1 MLNSPKKLRNNYK
14 KSPTESGSVINIYC
28 LLVRLRHNG
37 FDSFTAERHDDSC
50 LCEHVIGRVSAVV
63 QCRFRIVIIF
73 GNEDFGNTGEADV
86 EGTAFAWKPDYIELG
101 TGRNFSPGVMQ
112 SVDFGM
118 DHERVFVRLEF
129 VVAYEFPGIC
139 IEQIVSEELFFTCVG
154 DSFVV
159 KSGGCTVVSGADNAS
174 VSADKNGAHLRV
186 LVFGKA
192 CLGTHHLRIDFVAKL
207 CSRTI
212 HAKKYR
218 QNFNGELF
226 LNLVSMEKSNHFGK
240 VYLIGAGPGDPGL
253 LTVRGKSILEKAD
266 VVVYDRLVSPG
277 VLSLCNPDAKMV
289 DVGKMPT
296 HHKVK
301 QSEINKLLV
310 KFAVEM
316 PGATIARL
324 KGGDPFV
331 FGRGGEEALE
341 LVSAGVEFEIVPG
354 VTSAIAVPAYAGIPV
369 SHRGIATS
377 FHIIT
382 GHEKLDER
390 TLAGSLQTRD
400 ERNVIPATE
409 PESLSSKPLG
419 LDFEALARCP
429 GTLIFLMGIANMDFI
444 AHRLMEC
451 GKDPKT
457 PLAFIEK
464 GTTPKQRTV
473 MATLETAGE
482 TIVRENVTAPAITI
496 MGGVV
501 ELGKTLAWKKN
512 LPLSGKRLVVTRAAK
527 QASGITARLTALGA
541 EVIETPMIETR
552 TLDCPLVMRH
562 PEPVAALASH
572 VIASPEGAWQSRSA
586 DFNSL
591 ANFDILAFTSTNGVE
606 SFFKQLFDA
615 GYDVRVLAGKKIAS
629 VGKITEKKLLEYG
642 IRCDYVPEDHT
653 GEGLGMLLRSI
664 LDERTLVNSLQTRDE
679 RDVMAQAHDS
689 IGSAMPVCEQ
699 PVTALASHVM
709 ASEQSERGNPLDE
722 SRILL
727 LQGNLAD
734 DTLLKLLPKATRWVV
749 YETLPVAELPEWKRE
764 AVASADAV
772 VFASTSA
779 VENFV
784 NLMSN
789 VKACHSE
796 RSEESSASMGPSL
809 VELAQDDFIKK
820 SPHTSFC
827 IGRMTE
833 SAARKHGFNTVT
845 SDETTMDS
853 LVKKIVEYY
862 TTSPNH

>member
-1 MLNSPKKLRNNYK
+1 MAN
-14 KSPTESGSVINIYC
+14 
-28 LLVRLRHNG
+28 
-37 FDSFTAERHDDSC
+37 
-50 LCEHVIGRVSAVV
+50 
-63 QCRFRIVIIF
+63 F
-73 GNEDFGNTGEADV
+73 G
-86 EGTAFAWKPDYIELG
+86 
-101 TGRNFSPGVMQ
+101 
-112 SVDFGM
+112 
-118 DHERVFVRLEF
+118 H
-129 VVAYEFPGIC
+129 
-139 IEQIVSEELFFTCVG
+139 
-154 DSFVV
+154 
-159 KSGGCTVVSGADNAS
+159 
-174 VSADKNGAHLRV
+174 
-186 LVFGKA
+186 
-192 CLGTHHLRIDFVAKL
+192 
-207 CSRTI
+207 
-212 HAKKYR
+212 
-218 QNFNGELF
+218 
-226 LNLVSMEKSNHFGK
+226 

-253 LTVRGKSILEKAD
+253 LTIRGKEILERAD
-266 VVVYDRLVSPG
+266 VVVYDRLVSPAILG
-277 VLSLCNPDAKMV
+277 MCNSKAKMV

-310 KFAVEM
+310 QYAQEYPQGIV
-316 PGATIARL
+316 ARL

-341 LVSAGVEFEIVPG
+341 LVAAGVEFDVVPG
-354 VTSAIAVPAYAGIPV
+354 ITSAISVPAYAGIPV

-382 GHEKLDER
+382 GHEK
-390 TLAGSLQTRD
+390 A
-400 ERNVIPATE
+400 
-409 PESLSSKPLG
+409 ESNGELS
-419 LDFEALARCP
+419 LDFENLAKCQ

-444 AHRLMEC
+444 AKRLMEY

-464 GTTPKQRTV
+464 GTTPYQRTV

-552 TLDCPLVMRH
+552 AV
-562 PEPVAALASH
+562 
-572 VIASPEGAWQSRSA
+572 EGSFNWA
-586 DFNSL
+586 DL

-606 SFFKQLFDA
+606 SFFTQLLASGNDI
-615 GYDVRVLAGKKIAS
+615 RVLAGKKIAS

-653 GEGLGMLLRSI
+653 GEGLGKLLRDVIDNGERVI
-664 LDERTLVNSLQTRDE
+664 LSGER
-679 RDVMAQAHDS
+679 
-689 IGSAMPVCEQ
+689 C
-699 PVTALASHVM
+699 
-709 ASEQSERGNPLDE
+709 SESKDLIE

-734 DTLLKLLPKATRWVV
+734 DTLLKLLPQATRWVV

-764 AVASADAV
+764 AVESADAI

-779 VENFV
+779 VENFCSV
-784 NLMSN
+784 ILSYTKHGNLLPLLSYPLCGGVRSTESKDLN
-789 VKACHSE
+789 RDSSTTPNGFAQNDNNACYP
-796 RSEESSASMGPSL
+796 R
-809 VELAQDDFIKK
+809 K
-820 SPHTSFC
+820 SFC

-833 SAARKHGFNTVT
+833 SAAQKHGFETVT

-853 LVKKIVEYY
+853 LVKKIADYY
-862 TTSPNH
+862 FRES

>member
-1 MLNSPKKLRNNYK
+1 
-14 KSPTESGSVINIYC
+14 
-28 LLVRLRHNG
+28 
-37 FDSFTAERHDDSC
+37 
-50 LCEHVIGRVSAVV
+50 
-63 QCRFRIVIIF
+63 
-73 GNEDFGNTGEADV
+73 
-86 EGTAFAWKPDYIELG
+86 
-101 TGRNFSPGVMQ
+101 
-112 SVDFGM
+112 
-118 DHERVFVRLEF
+118 
-129 VVAYEFPGIC
+129 
-139 IEQIVSEELFFTCVG
+139 
-154 DSFVV
+154 
-159 KSGGCTVVSGADNAS
+159 
-174 VSADKNGAHLRV
+174 
-186 LVFGKA
+186 
-192 CLGTHHLRIDFVAKL
+192 
-207 CSRTI
+207 
-212 HAKKYR
+212 
-218 QNFNGELF
+218 
-226 LNLVSMEKSNHFGK
+226 MEKLNHFGK

-277 VLSLCNPDAKMV
+277 VLSLCNPKAKMV

-316 PGATIARL
+316 PGATVARL

-341 LVSAGVEFEIVPG
+341 LVAASIEFEVVPG

-382 GHEKLDER
+382 GHEKEVDGRKSEV
-390 TLAGSLQTRD
+390 GSD
-400 ERNVIPATE
+400 SVI
-409 PESLSSKPLG
+409 LSEVRSTKSKDPSQNLS
-419 LDFEALARCP
+419 LDFENLAKCP

-444 AHRLMEC
+444 ARRLIEC

-464 GTTPKQRTV
+464 GTTPNQRTV

-527 QASGITARLTALGA
+527 QSSGITARLTALGA

-552 TLDCPLVMRH
+552 SLEKPQTVCH
-562 PEPVAALASH
+562 PERSTV
-572 VIASPEGAWQSRSA
+572 GAESKDPGLQGSV
-586 DFNSL
+586 DFKSL

-606 SFFKQLFDA
+606 SFFKQLFAA

-664 LDERTLVNSLQTRDE
+664 LDERTLVNSLQTKDE
-679 RDVMAQAHDS
+679 RGECCETACRLIAEPTSLDS
-689 IGSAMPVCEQ
+689 ENKDERCSTNSQ
-699 PVTALASHVM
+699 TLASTL
-709 ASEQSERGNPLDE
+709 SLSKGTEFTNLNE

-734 DTLLKLLPKATRWVV
+734 DTLLKLLPKAIRWTV
-749 YETLPVAELPEWKRE
+749 YETLPVAELPDWKRE
-764 AVASADAV
+764 AIASADAI
-772 VFASTSA
+772 VFASSSA
-779 VENFV
+779 VENF
-784 NLMSN
+784 
-789 VKACHSE
+789 AQI
-796 RSEESSASMGPSL
+796 SSLSSFVSRL
-809 VELAQDDFIKK
+809 
-820 SPHTSFC
+820 SFC

-833 SAARKHGFNTVT
+833 ASAKKHGFETVT

-862 TTSPNH
+862 TMGENA

>member
-1 MLNSPKKLRNNYK
+1 
-14 KSPTESGSVINIYC
+14 
-28 LLVRLRHNG
+28 
-37 FDSFTAERHDDSC
+37 
-50 LCEHVIGRVSAVV
+50 
-63 QCRFRIVIIF
+63 
-73 GNEDFGNTGEADV
+73 
-86 EGTAFAWKPDYIELG
+86 
-101 TGRNFSPGVMQ
+101 
-112 SVDFGM
+112 
-118 DHERVFVRLEF
+118 
-129 VVAYEFPGIC
+129 
-139 IEQIVSEELFFTCVG
+139 
-154 DSFVV
+154 
-159 KSGGCTVVSGADNAS
+159 
-174 VSADKNGAHLRV
+174 
-186 LVFGKA
+186 
-192 CLGTHHLRIDFVAKL
+192 
-207 CSRTI
+207 
-212 HAKKYR
+212 
-218 QNFNGELF
+218 
-226 LNLVSMEKSNHFGK
+226 MENSNHFGK

-266 VVVYDRLVSPG
+266 VVVYDRLVLPG
-277 VLSLCNPDAKMV
+277 VLSLCNPKAKMV

-316 PGATIARL
+316 PGSIVARL

-341 LVSAGVEFEIVPG
+341 LVDAGVEFEVVPG

-382 GHEKLDER
+382 GHEKAEVGD
-390 TLAGSLQTRD
+390 
-400 ERNVIPATE
+400 
-409 PESLSSKPLG
+409 SLS
-419 LDFEALARCP
+419 LDFENLAKCQ

-444 AHRLMEC
+444 ARRLIEC

-464 GTTPKQRTV
+464 GTTPNQRTV

-527 QASGITARLTALGA
+527 QSSGITARLTALGA

-552 TLDCPLVMRH
+552 DVFPCCHAGLRSGISNSSENKAA
-562 PEPVAALASH
+562 EPVAALASH
-572 VIASPEGAWQSRSA
+572 VIASPEGAWQSSPV

-591 ANFDILAFTSTNGVE
+591 TNFDILAFTSTNGVE
-606 SFFKQLFDA
+606 SFFKQLFAA
-615 GYDVRVLAGKKIAS
+615 GYDMRVLAGKKIAS

-653 GEGLGMLLRSI
+653 GEGLGLL
-664 LDERTLVNSLQTRDE
+664 LQK
-679 RDVMAQAHDS
+679 VV
-689 IGSAMPVCEQ
+689 G
-699 PVTALASHVM
+699 
-709 ASEQSERGNPLDE
+709 DE

-734 DTLLKLLPKATRWVV
+734 DTLLKLLPNATRWTV
-749 YETLPVAELPEWKRE
+749 YETLPVAELPDWKRE
-764 AVASADAV
+764 AIASADAI
-772 VFASTSA
+772 VFASSSA
-779 VENFV
+779 VENF
-784 NLMSN
+784 
-789 VKACHSE
+789 AQI
-796 RSEESSASMGPSL
+796 SSLSSFVSRL
-809 VELAQDDFIKK
+809 
-820 SPHTSFC
+820 SFC

-833 SAARKHGFNTVT
+833 ASAKKHGFETVT

-862 TTSPNH
+862 TMGENA

>member
-1 MLNSPKKLRNNYK
+1 
-14 KSPTESGSVINIYC
+14 
-28 LLVRLRHNG
+28 
-37 FDSFTAERHDDSC
+37 
-50 LCEHVIGRVSAVV
+50 
-63 QCRFRIVIIF
+63 
-73 GNEDFGNTGEADV
+73 
-86 EGTAFAWKPDYIELG
+86 
-101 TGRNFSPGVMQ
+101 
-112 SVDFGM
+112 
-118 DHERVFVRLEF
+118 
-129 VVAYEFPGIC
+129 
-139 IEQIVSEELFFTCVG
+139 
-154 DSFVV
+154 
-159 KSGGCTVVSGADNAS
+159 
-174 VSADKNGAHLRV
+174 
-186 LVFGKA
+186 
-192 CLGTHHLRIDFVAKL
+192 
-207 CSRTI
+207 
-212 HAKKYR
+212 
-218 QNFNGELF
+218 
-226 LNLVSMEKSNHFGK
+226 MENSNHFGK

-253 LTVRGKSILEKAD
+253 LTVRGKTILEKAD

-277 VLSLCNPDAKMV
+277 VLSLCNPKAKMV

-316 PGATIARL
+316 PGSIVARL

-341 LVSAGVEFEIVPG
+341 LVDAGVEFEVVPG

-382 GHEKLDER
+382 GHEKAE
-390 TLAGSLQTRD
+390 AGD
-400 ERNVIPATE
+400 
-409 PESLSSKPLG
+409 SLS
-419 LDFEALARCP
+419 LDFENLAKSQ

-444 AHRLMEC
+444 ARRLIEC

-464 GTTPKQRTV
+464 GTTPNQRTV

-527 QASGITARLTALGA
+527 QSSGISARLTALGA

-552 TLDCPLVMRH
+552 AV
-562 PEPVAALASH
+562 
-572 VIASPEGAWQSRSA
+572 EGTFDWA
-586 DFNSL
+586 SL

-606 SFFKQLFDA
+606 SFFKQLFA
-615 GYDVRVLAGKKIAS
+615 TGYDVRVLAGKKIAS

-679 RDVMAQAHDS
+679 CGLTSSLGLSKGTESM
-689 IGSAMPVCEQ
+689 
-699 PVTALASHVM
+699 
-709 ASEQSERGNPLDE
+709 NLDE

-734 DTLLKLLPKATRWVV
+734 DTLLKLLPKATRWTV
-749 YETLPVAELPEWKRE
+749 YETLPVAELPDWKRE
-764 AVASADAV
+764 AVESADAV
-772 VFASTSA
+772 VFASSSA
-779 VENFV
+779 VENFSKI
-784 NLMSN
+784 LSSKFCQLSSQ
-789 VKACHSE
+789 KA
-796 RSEESSASMGPSL
+796 
-809 VELAQDDFIKK
+809 
-820 SPHTSFC
+820 FC

-833 SAARKHGFNTVT
+833 SAACKYGFETVT

-862 TTSPNH
+862 TKES

>member
-1 MLNSPKKLRNNYK
+1 MAN
-14 KSPTESGSVINIYC
+14 
-28 LLVRLRHNG
+28 
-37 FDSFTAERHDDSC
+37 
-50 LCEHVIGRVSAVV
+50 
-63 QCRFRIVIIF
+63 F
-73 GNEDFGNTGEADV
+73 G
-86 EGTAFAWKPDYIELG
+86 
-101 TGRNFSPGVMQ
+101 
-112 SVDFGM
+112 
-118 DHERVFVRLEF
+118 H
-129 VVAYEFPGIC
+129 
-139 IEQIVSEELFFTCVG
+139 
-154 DSFVV
+154 
-159 KSGGCTVVSGADNAS
+159 
-174 VSADKNGAHLRV
+174 
-186 LVFGKA
+186 
-192 CLGTHHLRIDFVAKL
+192 
-207 CSRTI
+207 
-212 HAKKYR
+212 
-218 QNFNGELF
+218 
-226 LNLVSMEKSNHFGK
+226 

-253 LTVRGKSILEKAD
+253 LTIRGKEILERAD
-266 VVVYDRLVSPG
+266 VVVYDRLVSPAILG
-277 VLSLCNPDAKMV
+277 MCNSKAKMV

-310 KFAVEM
+310 QFAQEY
-316 PGATIARL
+316 PQGIIARL

-341 LVSAGVEFEIVPG
+341 LVTAGVEFDVVPG
-354 VTSAIAVPAYAGIPV
+354 ITSAISVPAYAGIPV

-382 GHEKLDER
+382 GHEK
-390 TLAGSLQTRD
+390 A
-400 ERNVIPATE
+400 
-409 PESLSSKPLG
+409 ESNGELS
-419 LDFEALARCP
+419 LDFENLAKCQ

-444 AHRLMEC
+444 AKRLMEC

-464 GTTPKQRTV
+464 GTTPYQRTV
-473 MATLETAGE
+473 LATLETAGE

-552 TLDCPLVMRH
+552 AV
-562 PEPVAALASH
+562 
-572 VIASPEGAWQSRSA
+572 EGSFNWA
-586 DFNSL
+586 DL

-606 SFFKQLFDA
+606 SFFTQLLASGNDI
-615 GYDVRVLAGKKIAS
+615 RVLAGKKIAS

-653 GEGLGMLLRSI
+653 GEGLGKLLAEKCSAGE
-664 LDERTLVNSLQTRDE
+664 LD
-679 RDVMAQAHDS
+679 A
-689 IGSAMPVCEQ
+689 
-699 PVTALASHVM
+699 
-709 ASEQSERGNPLDE
+709 

-734 DTLLKLLPKATRWVV
+734 DTLLNLLPQATRWVV

-764 AVASADAV
+764 AVESADAI

-779 VENFV
+779 VENYV
-784 NLMSN
+784 KLMPQSTDGATSYP
-789 VKACHSE
+789 V
-796 RSEESSASMGPSL
+796 
-809 VELAQDDFIKK
+809 
-820 SPHTSFC
+820 PHTSFC

-833 SAARKHGFNTVT
+833 SAARKHGFETVT

-853 LVKKIVEYY
+853 LVMKIAEFYAGERA
-862 TTSPNH
+862 

>member
-1 MLNSPKKLRNNYK
+1 MKENS
-14 KSPTESGSVINIYC
+14 
-28 LLVRLRHNG
+28 
-37 FDSFTAERHDDSC
+37 
-50 LCEHVIGRVSAVV
+50 
-63 QCRFRIVIIF
+63 
-73 GNEDFGNTGEADV
+73 
-86 EGTAFAWKPDYIELG
+86 
-101 TGRNFSPGVMQ
+101 
-112 SVDFGM
+112 
-118 DHERVFVRLEF
+118 
-129 VVAYEFPGIC
+129 
-139 IEQIVSEELFFTCVG
+139 
-154 DSFVV
+154 
-159 KSGGCTVVSGADNAS
+159 
-174 VSADKNGAHLRV
+174 
-186 LVFGKA
+186 
-192 CLGTHHLRIDFVAKL
+192 
-207 CSRTI
+207 
-212 HAKKYR
+212 
-218 QNFNGELF
+218 
-226 LNLVSMEKSNHFGK
+226 GK

-253 LTVRGKSILEKAD
+253 LTLRGKSVLEKAD
-266 VVVYDRLVSPG
+266 VVVYDRLVSPAILG
-277 VLSLCNPDAKMV
+277 FCNPKAKMV

-310 KFAVEM
+310 QFASEF
-316 PGATIARL
+316 PGGVIARL

-341 LVSAGVEFEIVPG
+341 LVAADVEFEVVPG
-354 VTSAIAVPAYAGIPV
+354 ITSAISVPAYAGIPV

-382 GHEKLDER
+382 GHEKAE
-390 TLAGSLQTRD
+390 SSS
-400 ERNVIPATE
+400 NVIPAPTDVI
-409 PESLSSKPLG
+409 PAQAGISSAPVG
-419 LDFEALARCP
+419 LDFPALAHCP

-444 AHRLMEC
+444 AKRLMEC

-464 GTTPKQRTV
+464 GTTPYQRTV

-527 QASGITARLTALGA
+527 QSSGITARLTALGA

-552 TLDCPLVMRH
+552 TLECPLVMAQAH
-562 PEPVAALASH
+562 DSNGSAMPVCEQPVTALASH
-572 VIASPEGAWQSRSA
+572 VIASPEGARQSRPA

-606 SFFKQLFDA
+606 SFFNQLLASGNDI
-615 GYDVRVLAGKKIAS
+615 RILAGKKIAS

-653 GEGLGMLLRSI
+653 GEGLGKL
-664 LDERTLVNSLQTRDE
+664 
-679 RDVMAQAHDS
+679 
-689 IGSAMPVCEQ
+689 
-699 PVTALASHVM
+699 LASLIP
-709 ASEQSERGNPLDE
+709 QSTEGATSYPIP
-722 SRILL
+722 RILL

-734 DTLLKLLPKATRWVV
+734 DTLLKLLPQATRWVV

-779 VENFV
+779 VDNFV
-784 NLMSN
+784 KLLPQSTPSMKLRVN
-789 VKACHSE
+789 
-796 RSEESSASMGPSL
+796 SSATSCLEAPQ
-809 VELAQDDFIKK
+809 AR
-820 SPHTSFC
+820 PHTSFC

-833 SAARKHGFNTVT
+833 SAARKHGFETVT

-853 LVKKIVEYY
+853 LVKKIAEYY
-862 TTSPNH
+862 SK

>member
-1 MLNSPKKLRNNYK
+1 MAN
-14 KSPTESGSVINIYC
+14 
-28 LLVRLRHNG
+28 
-37 FDSFTAERHDDSC
+37 
-50 LCEHVIGRVSAVV
+50 
-63 QCRFRIVIIF
+63 F
-73 GNEDFGNTGEADV
+73 G
-86 EGTAFAWKPDYIELG
+86 
-101 TGRNFSPGVMQ
+101 
-112 SVDFGM
+112 
-118 DHERVFVRLEF
+118 H
-129 VVAYEFPGIC
+129 
-139 IEQIVSEELFFTCVG
+139 
-154 DSFVV
+154 
-159 KSGGCTVVSGADNAS
+159 
-174 VSADKNGAHLRV
+174 
-186 LVFGKA
+186 
-192 CLGTHHLRIDFVAKL
+192 
-207 CSRTI
+207 
-212 HAKKYR
+212 
-218 QNFNGELF
+218 
-226 LNLVSMEKSNHFGK
+226 

-253 LTVRGKSILEKAD
+253 LTIRGKEILERAD
-266 VVVYDRLVSPG
+266 VVVYDRLVSPAILG
-277 VLSLCNPDAKMV
+277 MCNSKAKMV

-310 KFAVEM
+310 QFAQEY
-316 PGATIARL
+316 PQGIIARL

-341 LVSAGVEFEIVPG
+341 LVAAGVEFDVVPG
-354 VTSAIAVPAYAGIPV
+354 ITSAISVPAYAGIPV

-382 GHEKLDER
+382 GHEK
-390 TLAGSLQTRD
+390 A
-400 ERNVIPATE
+400 
-409 PESLSSKPLG
+409 ESNGELS
-419 LDFEALARCP
+419 LDFENLAKCQ

-444 AHRLMEC
+444 AKRLVEC

-464 GTTPKQRTV
+464 GTTPYQRTV

-552 TLDCPLVMRH
+552 AV
-562 PEPVAALASH
+562 
-572 VIASPEGAWQSRSA
+572 EGSFNWA
-586 DFNSL
+586 DL
-591 ANFDILAFTSTNGVE
+591 ANFDVLAFTSTNGVE
-606 SFFKQLFDA
+606 SFFTQLLASGNDI
-615 GYDVRVLAGKKIAS
+615 RVLAGKKIAS

-653 GEGLGMLLRSI
+653 GEGLGKL
-664 LDERTLVNSLQTRDE
+664 
-679 RDVMAQAHDS
+679 
-689 IGSAMPVCEQ
+689 
-699 PVTALASHVM
+699 LASLIP
-709 ASEQSERGNPLDE
+709 QSTEGATSHLTP
-722 SRILL
+722 RILL

-734 DTLLKLLPKATRWVV
+734 DTLLKLLPQANRWVV

-764 AVASADAV
+764 AVESADAI

-784 NLMSN
+784 QVSRLS
-789 VKACHSE
+789 
-796 RSEESSASMGPSL
+796 SL
-809 VELAQDDFIKK
+809 VSRL
-820 SPHTSFC
+820 SFC

-833 SAARKHGFNTVT
+833 SAAQKHGFETVT

-853 LVKKIVEYY
+853 LVKKIVEFY
-862 TTSPNH
+862 TKES

>member
-1 MLNSPKKLRNNYK
+1 MKENS
-14 KSPTESGSVINIYC
+14 
-28 LLVRLRHNG
+28 
-37 FDSFTAERHDDSC
+37 
-50 LCEHVIGRVSAVV
+50 
-63 QCRFRIVIIF
+63 
-73 GNEDFGNTGEADV
+73 
-86 EGTAFAWKPDYIELG
+86 
-101 TGRNFSPGVMQ
+101 
-112 SVDFGM
+112 
-118 DHERVFVRLEF
+118 
-129 VVAYEFPGIC
+129 
-139 IEQIVSEELFFTCVG
+139 
-154 DSFVV
+154 
-159 KSGGCTVVSGADNAS
+159 
-174 VSADKNGAHLRV
+174 
-186 LVFGKA
+186 
-192 CLGTHHLRIDFVAKL
+192 
-207 CSRTI
+207 
-212 HAKKYR
+212 
-218 QNFNGELF
+218 
-226 LNLVSMEKSNHFGK
+226 GK

-253 LTVRGKSILEKAD
+253 LTLRGKSVLEKAD
-266 VVVYDRLVSPG
+266 VVVYDRLVSPAILG
-277 VLSLCNPDAKMV
+277 FCNPKAKMV

-310 KFAVEM
+310 QFASEF
-316 PGATIARL
+316 PGGVIARL

-341 LVSAGVEFEIVPG
+341 LVAADVEFEVVPG
-354 VTSAIAVPAYAGIPV
+354 ITSAISVPAYAGIPV

-382 GHEKLDER
+382 GHEKEVDSRKLEV
-390 TLAGSLQTRD
+390 GSG
-400 ERNVIPATE
+400 EVIGACHCE
-409 PESLSSKPLG
+409 PCKGDAISRGNLS
-419 LDFEALARCP
+419 LDFDALAHCP

-444 AHRLMEC
+444 AKRLMEC

-464 GTTPKQRTV
+464 GTTPYQRTV

-552 TLDCPLVMRH
+552 TLECPYVMAQAH
-562 PEPVAALASH
+562 DSIGSAMPVCEQPVTALASH
-572 VIASPEGAWQSRSA
+572 VIASPEGARQSRPA

-606 SFFKQLFDA
+606 SFFKLLLASGNDI
-615 GYDVRVLAGKKIAS
+615 RILAGKKIAS

-664 LDERTLVNSLQTRDE
+664 LDERTLVNSLQTKDE
-679 RDVMAQAHDS
+679 R
-689 IGSAMPVCEQ
+689 GSTNSQ
-699 PVTALASHVM
+699 TLAS
-709 ASEQSERGNPLDE
+709 SLSLSKGTEFTNLDE

-734 DTLLKLLPKATRWVV
+734 DTLLKLLPQATRWVV
-749 YETLPVAELPEWKRE
+749 YETLPVVELPEWKRE

-779 VENFV
+779 VDNFV
-784 NLMSN
+784 KLLPQSTPSMKLRVN
-789 VKACHSE
+789 
-796 RSEESSASMGPSL
+796 SSATSCLEAPQ
-809 VELAQDDFIKK
+809 AR
-820 SPHTSFC
+820 PHTSFC

-833 SAARKHGFNTVT
+833 SAARKHGFETVT

>member
-1 MLNSPKKLRNNYK
+1 
-14 KSPTESGSVINIYC
+14 
-28 LLVRLRHNG
+28 
-37 FDSFTAERHDDSC
+37 
-50 LCEHVIGRVSAVV
+50 
-63 QCRFRIVIIF
+63 
-73 GNEDFGNTGEADV
+73 
-86 EGTAFAWKPDYIELG
+86 
-101 TGRNFSPGVMQ
+101 
-112 SVDFGM
+112 
-118 DHERVFVRLEF
+118 
-129 VVAYEFPGIC
+129 
-139 IEQIVSEELFFTCVG
+139 
-154 DSFVV
+154 
-159 KSGGCTVVSGADNAS
+159 
-174 VSADKNGAHLRV
+174 
-186 LVFGKA
+186 
-192 CLGTHHLRIDFVAKL
+192 
-207 CSRTI
+207 
-212 HAKKYR
+212 
-218 QNFNGELF
+218 
-226 LNLVSMEKSNHFGK
+226 MEKTNNFGK

-253 LTVRGKSILEKAD
+253 LTLRAHAILEKAD
-266 VVVYDRLVSPG
+266 VVVYDRLVSPAILG
-277 VLSLCNPDAKMV
+277 MCNSKAQLV

-310 KFAVEM
+310 KFACEM

-341 LVSAGVEFEIVPG
+341 LVAAGVEFEVVPG

-382 GHEKLDER
+382 GHEKAESGD
-390 TLAGSLQTRD
+390 
-400 ERNVIPATE
+400 
-409 PESLSSKPLG
+409 SLS
-419 LDFEALARCP
+419 LDFENLAKCQ
-429 GTLIFLMGIANMDFI
+429 GTLIFLMGIGNMDFI
-444 AHRLMEC
+444 ARRLMEC

-464 GTTPKQRTV
+464 GTTPFQRTV

-482 TIVRENVTAPAITI
+482 TIARENVTAPAITI

-501 ELGKTLAWKKN
+501 ELGKSLAWKKS

-527 QASGITARLTALGA
+527 QSSGISSRLSALGA

-552 TLDCPLVMRH
+552 AV
-562 PEPVAALASH
+562 
-572 VIASPEGAWQSRSA
+572 EGTFDWAT
-586 DFNSL
+586 L

-606 SFFKQLFDA
+606 SFFKQLFAA
-615 GYDVRVLAGKKIAS
+615 GFDVRVLAGKKIAS

-653 GEGLGMLLRSI
+653 GEGLGLL
-664 LDERTLVNSLQTRDE
+664 LQKE
-679 RDVMAQAHDS
+679 VH
-689 IGSAMPVCEQ
+689 E
-699 PVTALASHVM
+699 
-709 ASEQSERGNPLDE
+709 E

-734 DTLLKLLPKATRWVV
+734 DTLLKLLPNATRWVV

-764 AVASADAV
+764 AVESADAV

-784 NLMSN
+784 KMTD
-789 VKACHSE
+789 ARP
-796 RSEESSASMGPSL
+796 RS
-809 VELAQDDFIKK
+809 
-820 SPHTSFC
+820 SFC

-833 SAARKHGFNTVT
+833 AAANKHGFETVT

-862 TTSPNH
+862 A

>member
-1 MLNSPKKLRNNYK
+1 MENS
-14 KSPTESGSVINIYC
+14 
-28 LLVRLRHNG
+28 
-37 FDSFTAERHDDSC
+37 
-50 LCEHVIGRVSAVV
+50 
-63 QCRFRIVIIF
+63 
-73 GNEDFGNTGEADV
+73 
-86 EGTAFAWKPDYIELG
+86 
-101 TGRNFSPGVMQ
+101 
-112 SVDFGM
+112 
-118 DHERVFVRLEF
+118 
-129 VVAYEFPGIC
+129 
-139 IEQIVSEELFFTCVG
+139 
-154 DSFVV
+154 
-159 KSGGCTVVSGADNAS
+159 
-174 VSADKNGAHLRV
+174 
-186 LVFGKA
+186 
-192 CLGTHHLRIDFVAKL
+192 
-207 CSRTI
+207 
-212 HAKKYR
+212 
-218 QNFNGELF
+218 
-226 LNLVSMEKSNHFGK
+226 NLFGK

-253 LTVRGKSILEKAD
+253 LTVRGKTILEKAD
-266 VVVYDRLVSPG
+266 VVVYDRLVSLG
-277 VLSLCNPDAKMV
+277 VLSLCNPKAKMV

-316 PGATIARL
+316 PGATVARL

-341 LVSAGVEFEIVPG
+341 LVAAGVEFEVVPG

-382 GHEKLDER
+382 GHEKAE
-390 TLAGSLQTRD
+390 AGD
-400 ERNVIPATE
+400 
-409 PESLSSKPLG
+409 SLS
-419 LDFEALARCP
+419 LDFENLAKSQ

-444 AHRLMEC
+444 ARRLIEC

-464 GTTPKQRTV
+464 GTTPNQRTV

-527 QASGITARLTALGA
+527 QSSGITARLTALGA

-552 TLDCPLVMRH
+552 DVFPCCHAGLRSGISNSSENKVA
-562 PEPVAALASH
+562 EPVEFEDLK
-572 VIASPEGAWQSRSA
+572 
-586 DFNSL
+586 
-591 ANFDILAFTSTNGVE
+591 NFDILAFTSTNGVE
-606 SFFKQLFDA
+606 SFFTQLLASGNDI
-615 GYDVRVLAGKKIAS
+615 RILAGKKIAS

-653 GEGLGMLLRSI
+653 GEGLGLL
-664 LDERTLVNSLQTRDE
+664 LQK
-679 RDVMAQAHDS
+679 VV
-689 IGSAMPVCEQ
+689 G
-699 PVTALASHVM
+699 
-709 ASEQSERGNPLDE
+709 DE

-734 DTLLKLLPKATRWVV
+734 DTLLKLLPKAIRWTV
-749 YETLPVAELPEWKRE
+749 YETLPVAELPDWKRE
-764 AVASADAV
+764 AIASADAI
-772 VFASTSA
+772 VFASSSA
-779 VENFV
+779 VENFCAV
-784 NLMSN
+784 IPA
-789 VKACHSE
+789 KAGISFDHC
-796 RSEESSASMGPSL
+796 
-809 VELAQDDFIKK
+809 
-820 SPHTSFC
+820 PHTSFC

-833 SAARKHGFNTVT
+833 ASAKKHGFETVT

-862 TTSPNH
+862 TMGENA

>member
-1 MLNSPKKLRNNYK
+1 M
-14 KSPTESGSVINIYC
+14 
-28 LLVRLRHNG
+28 
-37 FDSFTAERHDDSC
+37 A
-50 LCEHVIGRVSAVV
+50 VSA
-63 QCRFRIVIIF
+63 
-73 GNEDFGNTGEADV
+73 
-86 EGTAFAWKPDYIELG
+86 
-101 TGRNFSPGVMQ
+101 
-112 SVDFGM
+112 
-118 DHERVFVRLEF
+118 
-129 VVAYEFPGIC
+129 
-139 IEQIVSEELFFTCVG
+139 
-154 DSFVV
+154 
-159 KSGGCTVVSGADNAS
+159 
-174 VSADKNGAHLRV
+174 
-186 LVFGKA
+186 
-192 CLGTHHLRIDFVAKL
+192 
-207 CSRTI
+207 
-212 HAKKYR
+212 
-218 QNFNGELF
+218 
-226 LNLVSMEKSNHFGK
+226 K

-253 LTVRGKSILEKAD
+253 LTLRGKEILECAD
-266 VVVYDRLVSPG
+266 VVVYDRLVSPAILG
-277 VLSLCNPDAKMV
+277 MCNPKAKMV

-310 KFAVEM
+310 QFAKENPSGV
-316 PGATIARL
+316 IARL

-341 LVSAGVEFEIVPG
+341 LVDAGVEFEVVPG
-354 VTSAIAVPAYAGIPV
+354 ITSAIAVPAYAGIPV

-382 GHEKLDER
+382 GHEKAESS
-390 TLAGSLQTRD
+390 TNVIPVPT
-400 ERNVIPATE
+400 NVIPAQAGISSE
-409 PESLSSKPLG
+409 PVG
-419 LDFEALARCP
+419 LDFPALARCP

-444 AHRLMEC
+444 AKRLIEC

-464 GTTPKQRTV
+464 GTTPYQRTV

-527 QASGITARLTALGA
+527 QSSGITARLTALGA

-552 TLDCPLVMRH
+552 DVF
-562 PEPVAALASH
+562 PVSAN
-572 VIASPEGAWQSRSA
+572 VIPGTTTVIPAKAGISSPTKESVDWNDLR
-586 DFNSL
+586 
-591 ANFDILAFTSTNGVE
+591 NFDLLAFTSTNGVE
-606 SFFKQLFDA
+606 SFFKQLLASGRDI
-615 GYDVRVLAGKKIAS
+615 RELAGKKIAS
-629 VGKITEKKLLEYG
+629 VGKITEKKLQEYG

-679 RDVMAQAHDS
+679 SGIALSGTR
-689 IGSAMPVCEQ
+689 SAESKD
-699 PVTALASHVM
+699 L
-709 ASEQSERGNPLDE
+709 LDE

-734 DTLLKLLPKATRWVV
+734 DTLLKLLPGATRWVV
-749 YETLPVAELPEWKRE
+749 YETLPVTEFPEWKKE
-764 AVASADAV
+764 AVENADAV

-779 VENFV
+779 VENFCGV
-784 NLMSN
+784 M
-789 VKACHSE
+789 
-796 RSEESSASMGPSL
+796 SASPSD
-809 VELAQDDFIKK
+809 VIPAKAGTRLA
-820 SPHTSFC
+820 FC

-833 SAARKHGFNTVT
+833 SAARKNGFETVT

-862 TTSPNH
+862 TAGERA

>member
-1 MLNSPKKLRNNYK
+1 
-14 KSPTESGSVINIYC
+14 
-28 LLVRLRHNG
+28 
-37 FDSFTAERHDDSC
+37 
-50 LCEHVIGRVSAVV
+50 
-63 QCRFRIVIIF
+63 
-73 GNEDFGNTGEADV
+73 
-86 EGTAFAWKPDYIELG
+86 
-101 TGRNFSPGVMQ
+101 
-112 SVDFGM
+112 
-118 DHERVFVRLEF
+118 
-129 VVAYEFPGIC
+129 
-139 IEQIVSEELFFTCVG
+139 
-154 DSFVV
+154 
-159 KSGGCTVVSGADNAS
+159 
-174 VSADKNGAHLRV
+174 
-186 LVFGKA
+186 
-192 CLGTHHLRIDFVAKL
+192 
-207 CSRTI
+207 
-212 HAKKYR
+212 
-218 QNFNGELF
+218 
-226 LNLVSMEKSNHFGK
+226 MENSNHFGK

-277 VLSLCNPDAKMV
+277 VLSLCNPKAKMV

-316 PGATIARL
+316 PGSIVARL

-341 LVSAGVEFEIVPG
+341 LVDAGVEFEVVPG

-382 GHEKLDER
+382 GHEKEVDSRKSEV
-390 TLAGSLQTRD
+390 GSD
-400 ERNVIPATE
+400 SVI
-409 PESLSSKPLG
+409 LSEVRSTKSKDPSQNLS
-419 LDFEALARCP
+419 LDFENLAKCQ

-444 AHRLMEC
+444 AHRLIEC

-464 GTTPKQRTV
+464 GTTPNQRTV

-527 QASGITARLTALGA
+527 QSSGITARLTALGA
-541 EVIETPMIETR
+541 EVIETPMIEIRSLEKPQTV
-552 TLDCPLVMRH
+552 CH
-562 PEPVAALASH
+562 PERSTV
-572 VIASPEGAWQSRSA
+572 GAESKDLGLQGSV
-586 DFNSL
+586 DFKSL
-591 ANFDILAFTSTNGVE
+591 ANYDILAFTSMNGVE
-606 SFFKQLFDA
+606 CFFKQLFAA

-653 GEGLGMLLRSI
+653 GEGLGLL
-664 LDERTLVNSLQTRDE
+664 LQK
-679 RDVMAQAHDS
+679 VV
-689 IGSAMPVCEQ
+689 G
-699 PVTALASHVM
+699 
-709 ASEQSERGNPLDE
+709 DE

-734 DTLLKLLPKATRWVV
+734 DTLLKLLPKAIRWTV
-749 YETLPVAELPEWKRE
+749 YETLPVAELPDWKRE
-764 AVASADAV
+764 AIASADAI
-772 VFASTSA
+772 VFASSSA
-779 VENFV
+779 VENF
-784 NLMSN
+784 
-789 VKACHSE
+789 AQI
-796 RSEESSASMGPSL
+796 SSLSSFVSRL
-809 VELAQDDFIKK
+809 
-820 SPHTSFC
+820 SFC

-833 SAARKHGFNTVT
+833 ASAKKHGFETVT

-862 TTSPNH
+862 TMGENA

>member
-1 MLNSPKKLRNNYK
+1 MK
-14 KSPTESGSVINIYC
+14 E
-28 LLVRLRHNG
+28 
-37 FDSFTAERHDDSC
+37 
-50 LCEHVIGRVSAVV
+50 
-63 QCRFRIVIIF
+63 
-73 GNEDFGNTGEADV
+73 NT
-86 EGTAFAWKPDYIELG
+86 
-101 TGRNFSPGVMQ
+101 
-112 SVDFGM
+112 
-118 DHERVFVRLEF
+118 
-129 VVAYEFPGIC
+129 
-139 IEQIVSEELFFTCVG
+139 
-154 DSFVV
+154 
-159 KSGGCTVVSGADNAS
+159 
-174 VSADKNGAHLRV
+174 
-186 LVFGKA
+186 
-192 CLGTHHLRIDFVAKL
+192 
-207 CSRTI
+207 
-212 HAKKYR
+212 
-218 QNFNGELF
+218 
-226 LNLVSMEKSNHFGK
+226 GK

-253 LTVRGKSILEKAD
+253 LTLRGKSVLEKAD
-266 VVVYDRLVSPG
+266 VVVYDRLVSPAILG
-277 VLSLCNPDAKMV
+277 MCNPKAKMV

-310 KFAVEM
+310 LFASEF
-316 PGATIARL
+316 PGGVIARL

-341 LVSAGVEFEIVPG
+341 LVAAGVEFEVVPG
-354 VTSAIAVPAYAGIPV
+354 ITSAISVPAYAGIPV

-382 GHEKLDER
+382 GHEKAEV
-390 TLAGSLQTRD
+390 GNG
-400 ERNVIPATE
+400 EVIGACHCE
-409 PESLSSKPLG
+409 PCKGEAISSGNLS
-419 LDFEALARCP
+419 LDFETLAKCQ

-444 AHRLMEC
+444 AKRLMEC

-464 GTTPKQRTV
+464 GTTPYQRTV

-482 TIVRENVTAPAITI
+482 TIARENVTAPAITI

-552 TLDCPLVMRH
+552 TLERPYVMAQAH
-562 PEPVAALASH
+562 DSIGSAKPVCEQPVTALASH
-572 VIASPEGAWQSRSA
+572 VIASPEGAWQSSPA
-586 DFNSL
+586 DFSTL
-591 ANFDILAFTSTNGVE
+591 TNFDILAFTSTNGVE
-606 SFFKQLFDA
+606 SFFKQLLASGNDI
-615 GYDVRVLAGKKIAS
+615 RILAGKKIAS

-664 LDERTLVNSLQTRDE
+664 LDER
-679 RDVMAQAHDS
+679 
-689 IGSAMPVCEQ
+689 G
-699 PVTALASHVM
+699 VM
-709 ASEQSERGNPLDE
+709 ASEQGERGNLIEE

-734 DTLLKLLPKATRWVV
+734 DTLLKLLPQATRWVV

-779 VENFV
+779 VENFCSV
-784 NLMSN
+784 IPAEAGISFDSCPRL
-789 VKACHSE
+789 
-796 RSEESSASMGPSL
+796 
-809 VELAQDDFIKK
+809 
-820 SPHTSFC
+820 SFC

-833 SAARKHGFNTVT
+833 SAARKHGFETVT

-853 LVKKIVEYY
+853 LVKKIAEYY
-862 TTSPNH
+862 AGEGA

>member
-1 MLNSPKKLRNNYK
+1 MKRTNN
-14 KSPTESGSVINIYC
+14 
-28 LLVRLRHNG
+28 
-37 FDSFTAERHDDSC
+37 
-50 LCEHVIGRVSAVV
+50 
-63 QCRFRIVIIF
+63 
-73 GNEDFGNTGEADV
+73 
-86 EGTAFAWKPDYIELG
+86 
-101 TGRNFSPGVMQ
+101 
-112 SVDFGM
+112 
-118 DHERVFVRLEF
+118 
-129 VVAYEFPGIC
+129 
-139 IEQIVSEELFFTCVG
+139 
-154 DSFVV
+154 
-159 KSGGCTVVSGADNAS
+159 
-174 VSADKNGAHLRV
+174 
-186 LVFGKA
+186 
-192 CLGTHHLRIDFVAKL
+192 
-207 CSRTI
+207 
-212 HAKKYR
+212 
-218 QNFNGELF
+218 
-226 LNLVSMEKSNHFGK
+226 FGK

-253 LTVRGKSILEKAD
+253 LTLRAHAILEKAD
-266 VVVYDRLVSPG
+266 VVVYDRLVSPAILG
-277 VLSLCNPDAKMV
+277 MCNTKAKMV

-310 KFAVEM
+310 KFACEM
-316 PGATIARL
+316 SGATIARL

-341 LVSAGVEFEIVPG
+341 LVAAGVEFEIVPG

-382 GHEKLDER
+382 GHEKEVDSRKSDKCENRESHPCLHGYDR
-390 TLAGSLQTRD
+390 NQHLGSIQVGSD
-400 ERNVIPATE
+400 SVI
-409 PESLSSKPLG
+409 LSEVRSTKSKDPSQNLS
-419 LDFEALARCP
+419 LDFENLAKCQ
-429 GTLIFLMGIANMDFI
+429 GTLIFLMGIGNMDFI
-444 AHRLMEC
+444 ARRLMEC

-464 GTTPKQRTV
+464 GTTPNQRTV

-482 TIVRENVTAPAITI
+482 TIVREHVTAPAITI

-527 QASGITARLTALGA
+527 QSSGISARLTALGA

-552 TLDCPLVMRH
+552 AV
-562 PEPVAALASH
+562 
-572 VIASPEGAWQSRSA
+572 EGTFDWA
-586 DFNSL
+586 SL

-606 SFFKQLFDA
+606 SFFKQLFAA

-664 LDERTLVNSLQTRDE
+664 LDERTLVNSLQTKDE
-679 RDVMAQAHDS
+679 RGECCETACRLIAEPTS
-689 IGSAMPVCEQ
+689 LGSENKDERCSTISQ
-699 PVTALASHVM
+699 TLAS
-709 ASEQSERGNPLDE
+709 SLSLSKGTEFTNLDE

-734 DTLLKLLPKATRWVV
+734 DTLLRHLPKATRWIV

-764 AVASADAV
+764 AVTSADAI
-772 VFASTSA
+772 VFASSSA
-779 VENFV
+779 VENFCRV
-784 NLMSN
+784 ILSG
-789 VKACHSE
+789 V
-796 RSEESSASMGPSL
+796 RSTESKDLNRDSSTTPDSIAFGSRMTGF
-809 VELAQDDFIKK
+809 AQNDNNAFC
-820 SPHTSFC
+820 PQTSFC

-833 SAARKHGFNTVT
+833 SAARNHGFETIT

-862 TTSPNH
+862 TKES

>member
-1 MLNSPKKLRNNYK
+1 
-14 KSPTESGSVINIYC
+14 
-28 LLVRLRHNG
+28 
-37 FDSFTAERHDDSC
+37 
-50 LCEHVIGRVSAVV
+50 
-63 QCRFRIVIIF
+63 
-73 GNEDFGNTGEADV
+73 
-86 EGTAFAWKPDYIELG
+86 
-101 TGRNFSPGVMQ
+101 
-112 SVDFGM
+112 M
-118 DHERVFVRLEF
+118 D
-129 VVAYEFPGIC
+129 
-139 IEQIVSEELFFTCVG
+139 
-154 DSFVV
+154 
-159 KSGGCTVVSGADNAS
+159 
-174 VSADKNGAHLRV
+174 
-186 LVFGKA
+186 
-192 CLGTHHLRIDFVAKL
+192 
-207 CSRTI
+207 
-212 HAKKYR
+212 
-218 QNFNGELF
+218 
-226 LNLVSMEKSNHFGK
+226 KSNHFGK

-310 KFAVEM
+310 KFAHEM
-316 PGATIARL
+316 PGATVARL

-382 GHEKLDER
+382 GHEKEVDSKKSEV
-390 TLAGSLQTRD
+390 GSD
-400 ERNVIPATE
+400 SVI
-409 PESLSSKPLG
+409 LSEVRSTKSKDPSQNLS
-419 LDFEALARCP
+419 LDFENLAKCP

-444 AHRLMEC
+444 ARRLMEC
-451 GKDPKT
+451 GKEPKT
-457 PLAFIEK
+457 PLAFVEK
-464 GTTPKQRTV
+464 GTTPNQRTV

-527 QASGITARLTALGA
+527 QSSGITARLTALGA

-552 TLDCPLVMRH
+552 D
-562 PEPVAALASH
+562 VALSN
-572 VIASPEGAWQSRSA
+572 W
-586 DFNSL
+586 DDL

-606 SFFKQLFDA
+606 SFFKQLFAA

-653 GEGLGMLLRSI
+653 GEGLGKLLRSI
-664 LDERTLVNSLQTRDE
+664 LDERCSTNSQT
-679 RDVMAQAHDS
+679 
-689 IGSAMPVCEQ
+689 
-699 PVTALASHVM
+699 LAS
-709 ASEQSERGNPLDE
+709 SLSLSKGTEFTNLDE

-734 DTLLKLLPKATRWVV
+734 DTLLKFLPKATRWVV

-784 NLMSN
+784 QISRLS
-789 VKACHSE
+789 
-796 RSEESSASMGPSL
+796 SL
-809 VELAQDDFIKK
+809 VSRL
-820 SPHTSFC
+820 SFC

-833 SAARKHGFNTVT
+833 SAARRHGFETVT

-853 LVKKIVEYY
+853 LVKKIAEYY
-862 TTSPNH
+862 AGEGA

>member
-1 MLNSPKKLRNNYK
+1 M
-14 KSPTESGSVINIYC
+14 
-28 LLVRLRHNG
+28 
-37 FDSFTAERHDDSC
+37 
-50 LCEHVIGRVSAVV
+50 
-63 QCRFRIVIIF
+63 
-73 GNEDFGNTGEADV
+73 
-86 EGTAFAWKPDYIELG
+86 
-101 TGRNFSPGVMQ
+101 
-112 SVDFGM
+112 
-118 DHERVFVRLEF
+118 
-129 VVAYEFPGIC
+129 
-139 IEQIVSEELFFTCVG
+139 
-154 DSFVV
+154 
-159 KSGGCTVVSGADNAS
+159 SGA
-174 VSADKNGAHLRV
+174 
-186 LVFGKA
+186 
-192 CLGTHHLRIDFVAKL
+192 
-207 CSRTI
+207 
-212 HAKKYR
+212 
-218 QNFNGELF
+218 
-226 LNLVSMEKSNHFGK
+226 GK

-253 LTVRGKSILEKAD
+253 LTLRGKELLERAD
-266 VVVYDRLVSPG
+266 VVVYDRLVSPAILG
-277 VLSLCNPDAKMV
+277 FCNPKAKMV

-310 KFAVEM
+310 QFANEM

-341 LVSAGVEFEIVPG
+341 LVAAGIEFEVVPG
-354 VTSAIAVPAYAGIPV
+354 ITSAISVPAYAGIPV

-382 GHEKLDER
+382 GHEKADESVR
-390 TLAGSLQTRD
+390 H
-400 ERNVIPATE
+400 PE
-409 PESLSSKPLG
+409 PKAKDSGQNLS
-419 LDFEALARCP
+419 LDFETLAKCP

-444 AHRLMEC
+444 ARRLMEC

-464 GTTPKQRTV
+464 GTTPYQRTV

-482 TIVRENVTAPAITI
+482 TIARENVTAPAITI

-501 ELGKTLAWKKN
+501 GLGNTLAWKKN

-552 TLDCPLVMRH
+552 ALDCPNVI
-562 PEPVAALASH
+562 PATSSVIPAISSVILAISS
-572 VIASPEGAWQSRSA
+572 VIPAISSVIPAKAGISSA
-586 DFNSL
+586 DFNAL
-591 ANFDILAFTSTNGVE
+591 TNFDILAFTSTNGVE
-606 SFFKQLFDA
+606 SFFKQLFAA

-629 VGKITEKKLLEYG
+629 VGKITEKKLLEFG

-653 GEGLGMLLRSI
+653 GEGLGKLLG
-664 LDERTLVNSLQTRDE
+664 SL
-679 RDVMAQAHDS
+679 
-689 IGSAMPVCEQ
+689 PVD
-699 PVTALASHVM
+699 H
-709 ASEQSERGNPLDE
+709 

-734 DTLLKLLPKATRWVV
+734 DTLLKLLPQATRWVV

-779 VENFV
+779 VENFCAV
-784 NLMSN
+784 TQNLHFEEPLQS
-789 VKACHSE
+789 HPEEPLLRHPEE
-796 RSEESSASMGPSL
+796 RSDEGSSPKELCHASEPSL
-809 VELAQDDFIKK
+809 A
-820 SPHTSFC
+820 FC

-833 SAARKHGFNTVT
+833 SAARKHGFDTVT

-853 LVKKIVEYY
+853 LVKKIVDFY
-862 TTSPNH
+862 TRES